1 MSVLLQISDAH
12 FGTEQPPVVEAL
24 LRLASRVQPDVALF
38 SGDITQRARRR
49 QWDAARRFA
58 QCLPVGNVV
67 AIPGNHDIPLFNVFA
82 RCFAPYGG
90 FYRAFGTNL
99 EPELERDDL
108 IIVCLNT
115 TRPKRHKD
123 GEVSQAQIERVSERL
138 LRARREQL
146 RIVVTHQP
154 VHVIRPND
162 ESNLLHGAEGAVRQ
176 WNAAGADLIVGGHI
190 HLPYVRP
197 LSERYSGLA
206 RAGWCVQAGT
216 ATSHRIRGSIPNS
229 VNVVRYDGSLTCC
242 IERWDF
248 SATLQEFEKVETF
261 TLDLEREPAGGAL
274 NRRLAT
280 TSV

>member
-1 MSVLLQISDAH
+1 MSVLLQISDPH

-24 LRLASRVQPDVALF
+24 LRLATRVQPDVALF

-49 QWDAARRFA
+49 QWVAARRFA
-58 QCLPVGNVV
+58 QRLPVAHVL

-82 RCFAPYGG
+82 RCFTPYGG
-90 FYRAFGTNL
+90 FIGAFGANL
-99 EPELERDDL
+99 EPELERPDML
-108 IIVCLNT
+108 IVCLNT
-115 TRPKRHKD
+115 TRPRRRKD
-123 GEVSQAQIERVSERL
+123 GEVSPAQIARVSQRL
-138 LRARREQL
+138 LGARREQL

-162 ESNLLHGAEGAVRQ
+162 ETNLLHGADAAVRQ
-176 WNAAGADLIVGGHI
+176 WVAAGADLIIGGHI

-197 LSERYSGLA
+197 LSERYPTLP

-216 ATSHRIRGSIPNS
+216 ATSHRIRGNIPNS
-229 VNVVRYDGSLTCC
+229 VNIVRYDGTLTCC

-261 TLDLEREPAGGAL
+261 TLPLAREASSGTL
-274 NRRLAT
+274 DRRLAT
-280 TSV
+280 PT